1 MKKIITMFLAA
12 TILLS
17 SLACLLPFGVSE
29 AAEAEETCVHL
40 AQGNNI
46 EQQDYYDWS
55 TPVYSYLTESAE
67 GELMRVQANR
77 ADGPYQVEYFDADYR
92 SLRSVQVPR
101 ELPLF
106 GGFYAMENSYYILSG
121 QDNPDES
128 ASVECY
134 RITKYDSDW
143 NRLDSVGLYDCNTT
157 IPFRAGSARMAHS
170 GNMLLIRT
178 CHEMYTTPDD
188 GLRHQANVTIQVN
201 TDTMQITDSFTDVMY
216 YTAGYVSHSFNQ
228 FIQIEDDH
236 IVAVDHGDAYP
247 RCIVLIRYPTNV
259 SSGKFFSWE
268 CEATGMQMFAGNIG
282 ENYTGASVGGFEL
295 SDSSYLVAYNSVPQD
310 EHFRDYKTRNIYVSV
325 KDKASGDVTIRQI
338 TDYAEGEFT
347 ASTPHLVKISG
358 DSFLLLWSQ
367 YGNVYYTELNGSG
380 EPVSDTYC
388 MQDSFLSDCKP
399 VVFGDKVVWYTREN
413 SVITFYEI
421 DTNDV
426 SKNSREASDRAKII
440 DYPSAPNWNC
450 TVECTVCGHR
460 EAFEAPLYMSVYW
473 STSGDLD
480 TYHPLRELW
489 GETFAVGTRLYFFVA
504 TDFTTTHNDW
514 IITVT
519 DKATGQTAEGV
530 TVHRVSTW
538 VEDGYLQF
546 DRAGVYEIHV
556 FYKYI
561 PDDYT
566 RQTVEI
572 FCDHTLTEQV
582 DAQYLKSEANCVS
595 PAVYYKSCTTCGEK
609 VDDTFLY
616 GNKNPDNHIH
626 TRTKSAKATCT
637 ADGYEDILCDDCGET
652 LSHRDFP
659 ATGHDWEE
667 EPTTVPPTCTADGST
682 GIHCKN
688 CDEIK
693 EATVLPATGH
703 GWEEEPTVIP
713 PTCTENG
720 VTAIHCKHCSEVKDK
735 EILPATGHHFE
746 DGVCTVCGEKEFSGL
761 LGDVNNNGEID
772 ATDYL
777 LLKRFC
783 LDTFNLTKDQMA
795 VADVNRDGEINAL
808 DYLLVKR
815 HVLGTFKIA

>member
-1 MKKIITMFLAA
+1 MKKVITMFLAA
-12 TILLS
+12 ALFLS
-17 SLACLLPFGVSE
+17 SLTCLLPLGVVE
-29 AAEAEETCVHL
+29 AATAEETCVHL
-40 AQGNNI
+40 AQGDNI

-55 TPVYSYLTESAE
+55 TPVYSYLTKSAE

-77 ADGPYQVEYFDADYR
+77 ADGSYQVEYFDADYR
-92 SLRSVQVPR
+92 SLRDVQVPR

-121 QDNPDES
+121 QENPDES

-134 RITKYDSDW
+134 RITKYDLDW

-178 CHEMYTTPDD
+178 CHEMYKASD
-188 GLRHQANVTIQVN
+188 GLNHQANISMQVD
-201 TDTMQITDSFTDVMY
+201 TETMQITDSF
-216 YTAGYVSHSFNQ
+216 AGGYVSHSFNQ
-228 FIQIEDDH
+228 FIKIDGDR
-236 IVAVDHGDAYP
+236 VAAVDHGDAFP
-247 RCIVLIRYPTNV
+247 RCIVLEDFSMTD
-259 SSGKFFSWE
+259 GKIDWGSYRRMNLQSFVGE
-268 CEATGMQMFAGNIG
+268 IG
-282 ENYTGASVGGFEL
+282 ENYTGASVGGLEI
-295 SDSSYLVAYNSVPQD
+295 SDSAYLVAYNSVPQD
-310 EHFRDYKTRNIYVSV
+310 EHFRDYKTRNIYVSAM
-325 KDKASGDVTIRQI
+325 DKASEEVTIRQI

-347 ASTPHLVKISG
+347 ASTPQLVKISG

-367 YGNVYYTELNGSG
+367 YGNVYYTGLNGSG

-399 VVFGDKVVWYTREN
+399 IVFGGKVVWYTREN

-426 SKNSREASDRAKII
+426 SQNNCTAIDRAKII
-440 DYPSAPNWNC
+440 AYPSAPNWNC
-450 TVECTVCGHR
+450 TVECTVCGHK
-460 EAFEAPLYMSVYW
+460 ETFETPHYMSVYW

-504 TDFTTTHNDW
+504 TDYNTTHNDW
-514 IITVT
+514 IVTVT

-530 TVHRVSTW
+530 TIRLASTW

-556 FYKYI
+556 FYRYI
-561 PDDYT
+561 PDNYN

-572 FCDHTLTEQV
+572 FCDHTLIEQV

-595 PAVYYKSCTTCGEK
+595 PAVYYKSCTICGEK

-637 ADGYEDILCDDCGET
+637 EDGYEDILCDDCDET

-667 EPTTVPPTCTADGST
+667 APTTVPPTCTEDGST

-688 CDEIK
+688 CGETK
-693 EATVLPATGH
+693 GEVTVLPATGH
-703 GWEEEPTVIP
+703 R
-713 PTCTENG
+713 
-720 VTAIHCKHCSEVKDK
+720 
-735 EILPATGHHFE
+735 FE

-761 LGDVNNNGEID
+761 LGDVNNNGKID
-772 ATDYL
+772 AMDYL

-783 LDTFNLTKDQMA
+783 LDTFKLTEEQMA
-795 VADVNRDGEINAL
+795 VADVYNDGKITAL
-808 DYLLVKR
+808 DYMLVKR

>member
-29 AAEAEETCVHL
+29 AAAAEEPCVHL

-46 EQQDYYDWS
+46 EQQEYYDWS

-67 GELMRVQANR
+67 GDLMRVQANR

-92 SLRSVQVPR
+92 SLRGVQVPR

-106 GGFYAMENSYYILSG
+106 GGFYATENGYYILSG
-121 QDNPDES
+121 QENPDES

-134 RITKYDSDW
+134 RITKYDPDW

-170 GNMLLIRT
+170 GNTLLIRT
-178 CHEMYTTPDD
+178 CHEMYMTSD
-188 GLRHQANVTIQVN
+188 GLNHQANISMQVD
-201 TDTMQITDSFTDVMY
+201 TETMQITDSF
-216 YTAGYVSHSFNQ
+216 AGGYVSHSFNQ
-228 FIQIEDDH
+228 FIKIDGDR
-236 IVAVDHGDAYP
+236 VAAVDHGDAFP
-247 RCIVLIRYPTNV
+247 RCIVLEDFSMTD
-259 SSGKFFSWE
+259 GKIDWGSYRRMNLQSFV
-268 CEATGMQMFAGNIG
+268 GNIG
-282 ENYTGASVGGFEL
+282 ENYTGASVGGLEI
-295 SDSSYLVAYNSVPQD
+295 SDSAYLVAYNSVPQD
-310 EHFRDYKTRNIYVSV
+310 EQFRDYKTRNIYVSAM
-325 KDKASGDVTIRQI
+325 DKASEEVTIRQI

-388 MQDSFLSDCKP
+388 MQGAFLSDCKP
-399 VVFGDKVVWYTREN
+399 IVFGGKVVWYTRKN
-413 SVITFYEI
+413 SVITFYDI

-426 SKNSREASDRAKII
+426 SQNSSKATDRAKII

-460 EAFEAPLYMSVYW
+460 ETFEAPLYMSVYW

-489 GETFAVGTRLYFFVA
+489 DKTFTVGTRLYFFVA
-504 TDFTTTHNDW
+504 TDYTTTHNDW

-519 DKATGQTAEGV
+519 DKATGQPAEGV
-530 TVHRVSTW
+530 TVRLASTW

-546 DRAGVYEIHV
+546 DRAGVYEIRV

-561 PDDYT
+561 PDNYN

-572 FCDHTLTEQV
+572 
-582 DAQYLKSEANCVS
+582 
-595 PAVYYKSCTTCGEK
+595 
-609 VDDTFLY
+609 
-616 GNKNPDNHIH
+616 
-626 TRTKSAKATCT
+626 
-637 ADGYEDILCDDCGET
+637 LCE
-652 LSHRDFP
+652 P
-659 ATGHDWEE
+659 TGHDWEE
-667 EPTTVPPTCTADGST
+667 GPTTVPPTCTEDGST

-688 CDEIK
+688 CGETK
-693 EATVLPATGH
+693 GEVTVLPATGH
-703 GWEEEPTVIP
+703 R
-713 PTCTENG
+713 
-720 VTAIHCKHCSEVKDK
+720 
-735 EILPATGHHFE
+735 FE

-761 LGDVNNNGEID
+761 LGDVNNNGKID
-772 ATDYL
+772 AMDYL

-783 LDTFNLTKDQMA
+783 LDTFKLTEEQMA
-795 VADVNRDGEINAL
+795 VADVYNDGKITAL
-808 DYLLVKR
+808 DYMLIKR